1 MKHFEENQRVK
12 VNAIGHPLLGQTGTV
27 WRVHMRDN
35 DAWIDMDGDLPD
47 ELRSFF
53 GEDDE
58 RRNLIELS
66 PKDCEPI
73 DP

>member
-1 MKHFEENQRVK
+1 MKHFEEGQQVRVT
-12 VNAIGHPLLGQTGTV
+12 ATGHPLLGQTGTV

-35 DAWIDMDGDLPD
+35 DAWVDMDGDLPD

-53 GEDDE
+53 AEDDE

-66 PKDCEPI
+66 PADCEPVN
-73 DP
+73 P